1 MKLSK
6 KQTNNILKKLDFLKK
21 SDCVVCHANVWLIN
35 DKIFEL
41 REFFGGGIVY
51 GSETSVLPL
60 ISVTCSNCGNTIFF
74 NAVTLGLNIKEENEK

>member
-6 KQTNNILKKLDFLKK
+6 KQTKDILKKLDFLKE
-21 SDCVVCHANVWLIN
+21 SDCIVCHSKTWLIN

-41 REFFGGGIVY
+41 REFSGGKVVFSSG
-51 GSETSVLPL
+51 TSILPL

-74 NAVTLGLNIKEENEK
+74 SAVTLGLNIKKENKK